1 MSNRNKARGT
11 AFETA
16 TIKYLRERGFRNVYR
31 PATKGKYD
39 TGDVNGID
47 NGTDDG
53 RPVSRQVIIQNKN
66 AKTFKLSEWLKGAE
80 EQASQDEV
88 RPSKYN
94 SDVGEWEVGASA
106 IPAVVFKRPG
116 VGYTRMGDQYVLMS
130 FNEFVTLLK
139 EAGYS

>member
-11 AFETA
+11 SFETA
-16 TIKYLRERGFRNVYR
+16 TIKYLRDRGFRNVYR

-47 NGTDDG
+47 RGQ
-53 RPVSRQVIIQNKN
+53 RQAIIQNKN
-66 AKTFKLSEWLKGAE
+66 AKTFKLSEWLRSAE
-80 EQASQDEV
+80 EQASQNEV

-94 SDVGEWEVGASA
+94 EETEEWEIGASA
-106 IPAVVFKRPG
+106 VPAVVFKRPG
-116 VGYTRMGDQYVLMS
+116 IGYTRMGDQYVLMS
-130 FNEFVTLLK
+130 FDEFVTLLK